1 MVDAYGL
8 GPYTLKG
15 VEVQVLSGAQIM
27 DRLTKGIREMPPNA
41 EQSGRYLLGTR

>member
-1 MVDAYGL
+1 
-8 GPYTLKG
+8 
-15 VEVQVLSGAQIM
+15 M